1 MKDKQAVLENL
12 RKTPIIQV
20 ACEKAGVGRASY
32 YRWKKEDTGFSKMA
46 DESIEEGV
54 RLISELAE
62 SQLISSIK
70 NQNMTGII
78 FWLKNHHPAYTPKLE
93 LTAPKS
99 EELSE
104 DQKTVIKRA
113 LKLTGIS
120 DMEKGGKN
128 DISN

>member
-20 ACEKAGVGRASY
+20 ACEKAGVGRASF
-32 YRWKKEDTGFSKMA
+32 YRWKKEDKEFSKMA
-46 DESIEEGV
+46 DESIEEGA
-54 RLISELAE
+54 RLINELAE

-93 LTAPKS
+93 LTSQKVDELT
-99 EELSE
+99 EE
-104 DQKTVIKRA
+104 QKNNIEQALKYTGVIKNE
-113 LKLTGIS
+113 TT
-120 DMEKGGKN
+120 
-128 DISN
+128 